1 MREKPKLMTQA
12 RAQSSLMTLRLTLI
26 ILISLDSSKLD
37 LKLIKI
43 IQMTCQKSRN
53 DKSITLEDLNLGH
66 LPMTTKT
73 RSIPTLLTTSTLKP
87 CVRSNWKS
95 FSFSMSIK
103 EDRKIQIYTKFV
115 SKLNQFLGKCIQ
127 AWTLSF
133 NTDLTTQ
140 SAHVN
145 FAISSQGLKTR
156 LVWYSRSLDVHSL
169 QL

>member
-26 ILISLDSSKLD
+26 ILISLDSSKLN

-43 IQMTCQKSRN
+43 IQTTCQKSRN
-53 DKSITLEDLNLGH
+53 DKSNALEDLNLGH
-66 LPMTTKT
+66 LPMTMKT
-73 RSIPTLLTTSTLKP
+73 RSMPTLLTTSTPKP

-140 SAHVN
+140 SVHVN
-145 FAISSQGLKTR
+145 YAISSQGPRIK
-156 LVWYSRSLDVHSL
+156 VVGSSNSLGVDSP
-169 QL
+169 